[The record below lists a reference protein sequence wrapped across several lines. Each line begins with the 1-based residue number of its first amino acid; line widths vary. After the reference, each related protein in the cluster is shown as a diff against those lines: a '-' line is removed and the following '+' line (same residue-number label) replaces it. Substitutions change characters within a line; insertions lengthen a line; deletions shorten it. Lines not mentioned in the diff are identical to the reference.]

1 LVSNTISFHPV
12 CSSIYVSKEWI
23 QALYLSYASSLLVP
37 DFRTTAKS
45 QFELLADF
53 CSICQ
58 KTVFESLTDLKN
70 EQLVTVQLLSE
81 DQVRSQI
88 LANIDL
94 IKSSI
99 PIQIE
104 SIVKLLQIITQS
116 NSLTSALNTNIHA
129 YTGLTNAQTPYI
141 GPLSTRFYD
150 ENKTYALNFF
160 AQTCNVINGTA
171 FAGFYSL
178 SPLDSIKNH
187 LQWPLYYPY
196 LLNKII
202 PNATVDGFFSGC
214 TPLDGLLVSTLD
226 CLYSSTCLKNFADYF
241 PDLNQI
247 NSTWSNGLSAS
258 FQKRIS
264 VKDLLSELFVEEW
277 LPMINYPQ
285 YFTSC
290 APKRCTYTE
299 TNHMNLFYSAAL
311 LLAIYGGLT
320 ILLRLITSFSVS
332 VFFKVKH
339 HSTNNNL
346 NRGSVC
352 IFLLYKSLDVQ
363 TTNIIVS
370 KPSLIT
376 YKQLQKSYSD
386 SLECSC
392 LNIAIPFQKF
402 VTWSPRLHQLCTSDF
417 ITENWISL
425 VSLTQLGWLG
435 WDETNWFGFS
445 GTHFRFLSTLCQLA
459 NKTVTDAIHRFDI
472 QSFITLNVT
481 TETSFNIQL
490 DIIVNEFAQSFIT
503 NFDLLIQT
511 VQLLTQTDQPY
522 TIDRNAVLFY
532 LTTQDEIS
540 GAQYARVGFQFTGP
554 TNAET
559 KSIPC
564 ICATDPHCQT
574 PVFDP
579 VNTTILSTAH
589 QFSEVIGTM
598 QSCYVV
604 DSVLLS
610 TLECYYLH
618 SCVSILYK
626 FINDIF
632 NDLDSG
638 ISYFDV
644 NILVNDSASSRF
656 SPNTSLSTI
665 VKALLVEE
673 WNPVFSFDQYYE
685 QCAPSKCTYS
695 QEVRTTDFLGVII
708 FVISIIGGLIAGVR
722 LIASLLIKMIA
733 VLWKI
738 KRRPKTPQQPASS
751 LSFSRIKQNIFKLI
765 KLLPTILSNLNIF
778 PRRIFGGHFHSDK
791 AKYFGQLSTRLYIIL
806 LIITMIIL
814 AFCNVI
820 QSRVIIKTF
829 DKPTIDVYNSLLLT
843 HSDTLQCRCSSISST
858 YNHFVQIQPVFHQ
871 ICLSPFISEQW
882 RMVITSKLYLDLS
895 IYHDRDYRR
904 FLSSH
909 LQLLSGLCSEAMQ
922 SVNSSIDQLLSS
934 FFLTDQLVSSSTL
947 ESRINSLVNSS
958 QSNAPNSFV
967 SRLSLIRS
975 INYGNAIMS
984 AYETNFQY
992 IVPWGNPPY
1001 PAAITQAL
1009 IYDDEC
1015 SCALNMNCTTQA
1027 GFVLD
1032 DLSTIKPINGL
1043 KIGCT
1048 PSEALFSSTLECF
1061 YDISCINLILEFV
1074 DNDNMLYSPLSSNN
1088 SRFSINST
1096 VLDLITNVF
1105 IEDWLTSIDYP
1116 KYFNQC
1122 LPSSCSY
1129 QYIQRFDWLYTVTVL
1144 LGFYGGLSFIFKWLC
1159 PKIILL
1165 FNQIYQYHRKRRNT
1179 IGPIS
1184 TTTVATI
1191 TNTTSTLNENHVNNT
1206 TTNACTTFSV
1216 LPPKQFTSRMYCY
1229 IILGMILFGSLL
1241 VTMIVVSI
1249 YLNWK
1254 ANMNHTTLP
1263 VLSTTVQ
1270 TTDPTTSTTSIL
1282 STEPSCVLTF
1292 DQSSLFTYDSNSSFV
1307 SVITNDFNGD
1317 GYLDL
1322 ALVEYE
1328 LDNLNIFLRNNNG
1341 TFTAPSIY
1349 IIGSDNDP
1357 HFVTDGDF
1365 NNDNHIDLAVANYN
1379 SDTIGIFFGYG
1390 NGAFQ
1395 TQQIISTGFVHFP
1408 SLLVI
1413 GDFNEDHH
1421 LDIVVTGVQ
1430 SGIMFG
1436 LGNGYFSGIT
1446 VLHDD
1451 DGLNENLIIA
1461 TDFNNDTHLDLIVSY
1476 YTDRMIQ
1483 ILLNNGYGYFYLWMT
1498 LTLQNFPGIDSFTI
1512 ADLNNDN
1519 RLDLVVTNSNR
1530 NYIAIFIQ
1538 NNNGTFGQQTTY
1550 STGVNGHIDTVVVGD
1565 FNNDGQIDLAATLL
1579 LRQQVNIWV
1588 GIGNGTF
1595 LEPFMFSTR
1604 TIIAPTTMITGD
1616 FNSDNKLDFIVL
1628 DKYSTNVLISINT
1641 CDCCIQNSL
1650 KK

>member
-1 LVSNTISFHPV
+1 M
-12 CSSIYVSKEWI
+12 
-23 QALYLSYASSLLVP
+23 
-37 DFRTTAKS
+37 
-45 QFELLADF
+45 
-53 CSICQ
+53 
-58 KTVFESLTDLKN
+58 N

-99 PIQIE
+99 PAQIE
-104 SIVKLLQIITQS
+104 SIVKLLQITTQS
-116 NSLTSALNTNIHA
+116 NSLTSALNTNTHVKTDFT
-129 YTGLTNAQTPYI
+129 YAQIPFIAPY
-141 GPLSTRFYD
+141 STHFYD
-150 ENKTYALNFF
+150 ENKTNALNFW
-160 AQTCNVINGTA
+160 AQTCNIVSGTA

-178 SPLDSIKNH
+178 SPLDSINNH

-196 LLNKII
+196 LPNKII

-241 PDLNQI
+241 PDLNQT
-247 NSTWSNGLSAS
+247 NSTWLNGLSAS
-258 FQKRIS
+258 FQKRIP

-277 LPMINYPQ
+277 SPMINYPQ

-299 TNHMNLFYSAAL
+299 INHMNLFYTAAL
-311 LLAIYGGLT
+311 LLALYGGLT
-320 ILLRLITSFSVS
+320 ILLRLITSFSIS
-332 VFFKVKH
+332 VFFKLKRR
-339 HSTNNNL
+339 STNNNL
-346 NRGSVC
+346 NRA
-352 IFLLYKSLDVQ
+352 
-363 TTNIIVS
+363 
-370 KPSLIT
+370 
-376 YKQLQKSYSD
+376 YKQLQETHSD

-392 LNIAIPFQKF
+392 SNIAVPFEKF
-402 VTWSPRLHQLCTSDF
+402 VTWLPRLHQLCSSDF
-417 ITENWISL
+417 ITENWITLLSL
-425 VSLTQLGWLG
+425 SQSDFVGWYEM
-435 WDETNWFGFS
+435 DWFGFG

-459 NKTVTDAIHRFDI
+459 NKTVTDAIQRFDI

-490 DIIVNEFAQSFIT
+490 HIIVNDFAQSFIT

-522 TIDRNAVLFY
+522 KLNGNALLFY
-532 LTTQDEIS
+532 LTTQAEIS
-540 GAQYARVGFQFTGP
+540 GAQYDRIGFQFTGP

-559 KSIPC
+559 NSVSC
-564 ICATDPHCQT
+564 ICATDPHCQI

-579 VNTTILSTAH
+579 VNTTTLSDAH
-589 QFSEVIGTM
+589 QFSEVTGSM

-604 DSVLLS
+604 DSVLVS
-610 TLECYYLH
+610 TLECYYSH

-626 FINDIF
+626 YINKSMSIF
-632 NDLDSG
+632 DTG

-644 NILVNDSASSRF
+644 NILVNDSALTRF
-656 SPNTSLSTI
+656 PPNTSLSTI

-695 QEVRTTDFLGVII
+695 QELRTTDFLGIII

-738 KRRPKTPQQPASS
+738 KRRPKVAQQPTSS
-751 LSFSRIKQNIFKLI
+751 ISFSRIKQNIFKLI

-778 PRRIFGGHFHSDK
+778 PRRTFGGHFHDDK

-806 LIITMIIL
+806 LIITMIVL
-814 AFCNVI
+814 AFYNVI
-820 QSRVIIKTF
+820 QSRTIIKTF
-829 DKPTIDVYNSLLLT
+829 DKPDIDIYNSLLLT

-882 RMVITSKLYLDLS
+882 RTMITSKLYPDLS

-922 SVNSSIDQLLSS
+922 SVNSSINQLLSS
-934 FFLTDQLVSSSTL
+934 FFLTDQLVSLTTL
-947 ESRINSLVNSS
+947 ENRINSLVNSS

-984 AYETNFQY
+984 AYGTNFQY

-1027 GFVLD
+1027 GFILD

-1061 YDISCINLILEFV
+1061 YNISCINLILEFV

-1088 SRFSINST
+1088 SRFSMNST
-1096 VLDLITNVF
+1096 VLDLIINVF
-1105 IEDWLTSIDYP
+1105 IEDWLTSIDYL

-1129 QYIQRFDWLYTVTVL
+1129 QYIQRFNWLYTVTVL
-1144 LGFYGGLSFIFKWLC
+1144 LGLYGGLSFIFKWLC

-1165 FNQIYQYHRKRRNT
+1165 FNQIYQYYRKRRNT

-1184 TTTVATI
+1184 STTVATI
-1191 TNTTSTLNENHVNNT
+1191 TNTTSTLNENHINNT
-1206 TTNACTTFSV
+1206 TTDACTTSSI

-1241 VTMIVVSI
+1241 VAMIVVSI
-1249 YLNWK
+1249 YLNWR
-1254 ANMNHTTLP
+1254 ANMNHTTST
-1263 VLSTTVQ
+1263 VLSTTVR
-1270 TTDPTTSTTSIL
+1270 TTDSTTSTTPIL
-1282 STEPSCVLTF
+1282 STEPSCALTF
-1292 DQSSLFTYDSNSSFV
+1292 DQSILFTFYLNSSFL
-1307 SVITNDFNGD
+1307 SIITDDFNGD
-1317 GYLDL
+1317 TYLDL
-1322 ALVEYE
+1322 ALVDYE
-1328 LDNLNIFLRNNNG
+1328 LGNLIIFVGNNNG
-1341 TFTAPSIY
+1341 TFTAPAIY
-1349 IIGSDNDP
+1349 VIGSDNYA
-1357 HFVTDGDF
+1357 HFVAAGDL
-1365 NNDNHIDLAVANYN
+1365 NNDNYIDLAVANIN

-1390 NGAFQ
+1390 NGTFQ
-1395 TQQIISTGFVHFP
+1395 TQQIISTGFVHSP
-1408 SLLVI
+1408 SRLVI
-1413 GDFNEDHH
+1413 GDFNDDHH
-1421 LDIVVTGVQ
+1421 LDIVVKGMQ
-1430 SGIMFG
+1430 LGIMFG
-1436 LGNGYFSGIT
+1436 LGNGYLDSAT
-1446 VLHDD
+1446 VLCDD
-1451 DGLNENLIIA
+1451 NVSNGDLIIT

-1476 YTDRMIQ
+1476 YNDNMIR
-1483 ILLNNGYGYFYLWMT
+1483 ILLNNGDGYFYLWMT
-1498 LTLQNFPGIDSFTI
+1498 LTLEKFSAIDSFTI

-1519 RLDLVVTNSNR
+1519 RPDLVIANSAK
-1530 NYIAIFIQ
+1530 NYIVIFIQ
-1538 NNNGTFGQQTTY
+1538 NNNGSFGQQTTY
-1550 STGVNGHIDTVVVGD
+1550 STGVYGSIGTVLVGD
-1565 FNNDGQIDLAATLL
+1565 FNNDGQVDLAATFI

-1595 LEPFMFSTR
+1595 LVSSMF
-1604 TIIAPTTMITGD
+1604 PTGSISRPNTMITGD
-1616 FNSDNKLDFIVL
+1616 YNSDNKLDFIVL
-1628 DKYSTNVLISINT
+1628 DMYSANVLISINT
-1641 CDCCIQNSL
+1641 CDCCIQNIS

>member
-1 LVSNTISFHPV
+1 
-12 CSSIYVSKEWI
+12 
-23 QALYLSYASSLLVP
+23 
-37 DFRTTAKS
+37 
-45 QFELLADF
+45 
-53 CSICQ
+53 
-58 KTVFESLTDLKN
+58 
-70 EQLVTVQLLSE
+70 QLLSE

-99 PIQIE
+99 PAQIE
-104 SIVKLLQIITQS
+104 SIVKLLQITTQS
-116 NSLTSALNTNIHA
+116 NSLVSALNTNA
-129 YTGLTNAQTPYI
+129 YVVTGLSDAQTPFINPY
-141 GPLSTRFYD
+141 STHFYN
-150 ENKTYALNFF
+150 ENSSYQLNYFG
-160 AQTCNVINGTA
+160 QTCNLVSGIA
-171 FAGFYSL
+171 FSGFYSL
-178 SPLDSIKNH
+178 SLYDSTYYH

-196 LLNKII
+196 LPNKIM
-202 PNATVDGFFSGC
+202 PNVTVDGFFSAC

-226 CLYSSTCLKNFADYF
+226 CLYSKTCLKNFADYF
-241 PDLNQI
+241 PDLNQT
-247 NSTWSNGLSAS
+247 NSTWSDGLSAS
-258 FQKRIS
+258 FQKRIA

-277 LPMINYPQ
+277 LPKINYSQ

-290 APKRCTYTE
+290 APKRCTFTE
-299 TNHMNLFYSAAL
+299 INHMNLLYTAAL
-311 LLAIYGGLT
+311 LLALYGGLT

-346 NRGSVC
+346 NRA
-352 IFLLYKSLDVQ
+352 
-363 TTNIIVS
+363 
-370 KPSLIT
+370 
-376 YKQLQKSYSD
+376 YKQLQKSYTD

-392 LNIAIPFQKF
+392 SNIAIPFQKF
-402 VTWSPRLHQLCTSDF
+402 VTWSPRLHQLCSSDF

-425 VSLTQLGWLG
+425 LSLTQLTVLYGLRITE
-435 WDETNWFGFS
+435 WDGFK

-459 NKTVTDAIHRFDI
+459 NKTVTDAIQRFGI

-481 TETSFNIQL
+481 TETSFDIQL
-490 DIIVNEFAQSFIT
+490 NIIVNQFAQSFIT
-503 NFDLLIQT
+503 SFDLLIQT

-522 TIDRNAVLFY
+522 TLDGNALLFY
-532 LTTQDEIS
+532 LTTQDEIN

-559 KSIPC
+559 NSVSC
-564 ICATDPHCQT
+564 ICATDPHCQI
-574 PVFDP
+574 PVLDP
-579 VNTTILSTAH
+579 VNTTILSDGH
-589 QFSEVIGTM
+589 QFSEVIGSM

-626 FINDIF
+626 YINRSMSF
-632 NDLDSG
+632 LDTG
-638 ISYFDV
+638 LTYFDV
-644 NILVNDSASSRF
+644 NILVNDPASTRF
-656 SPNTSLSTI
+656 PPNTSLSTI

-673 WNPVFSFDQYYE
+673 WNQVFSFDQYYE

-695 QEVRTTDFLGVII
+695 QKVRTTDFLGVII

-733 VLWKI
+733 ILWKI
-738 KRRPKTPQQPASS
+738 KRRPKKPQQPASS

-778 PRRIFGGHFHSDK
+778 PRRTFGGHFHSDK

-806 LIITMIIL
+806 LIITMIVL
-814 AFCNVI
+814 AFYNVI
-820 QSRVIIKTF
+820 QSRTIIKTF
-829 DKPTIDVYNSLLLT
+829 DKPDIDIYNSLLLT

-858 YNHFVQIQPVFHQ
+858 YNYFVQIQPVFHQ

-882 RMVITSKLYLDLS
+882 RTMITSQLYPDLS

-909 LQLLSGLCSEAMQ
+909 LQLLFGLCSEAMQ

-934 FFLTDQLVSSSTL
+934 FFLTDQLVSPTTL
-947 ESRINSLVNSS
+947 ENRINSLVNSS
-958 QSNAPNSFV
+958 QLNAPNSFV

-1027 GFVLD
+1027 GFILD

-1061 YDISCINLILEFV
+1061 YNISCINLILESV

-1088 SRFSINST
+1088 SRFSMNST

-1105 IEDWLTSIDYP
+1105 IEDWLTSIDYL

-1122 LPSSCSY
+1122 LPNSCSY
-1129 QYIQRFDWLYTVTVL
+1129 QYIQRFNWLYTITVL

-1165 FNQIYQYHRKRRNT
+1165 FNQIYQYYRKRRNT
-1179 IGPIS
+1179 IGPFS
-1184 TTTVATI
+1184 STTVATI
-1191 TNTTSTLNENHVNNT
+1191 TNTTSTLNENHTNNT
-1206 TTNACTTFSV
+1206 TTDACTTSSI
-1216 LPPKQFTSRMYCY
+1216 LPPKQFTSRMYRY

-1241 VTMIVVSI
+1241 VTMIMVSI

-1254 ANMNHTTLP
+1254 ANMNHTPLP
-1263 VLSTTVQ
+1263 VVSTTVR
-1270 TTDPTTSTTSIL
+1270 TTDSTTLTTSIL
-1282 STEPSCVLTF
+1282 STEPSCALTF
-1292 DQSSLFTYDSNSSFV
+1292 DQSNLFTFNLRSS
-1307 SVITNDFNGD
+1307 SMPIITDDFNGD
-1317 GYLDL
+1317 IYLDL
-1322 ALVEYE
+1322 ALIDDE
-1328 LDNLNIFLRNNNG
+1328 LGNLNIFIGDNNG

-1349 IIGSDNDP
+1349 VIGLDNGP
-1357 HFVTDGDF
+1357 QFITAGDL
-1365 NNDNHIDLAVANYN
+1365 NNDNHIDLAVANIN
-1379 SDTIGIFFGYG
+1379 SNTIGIFFGCG
-1390 NGAFQ
+1390 NGTFQ
-1395 TQQIISTGFVHFP
+1395 TQQIISIGFVHSP
-1408 SLLVI
+1408 SGLVI
-1413 GDFNEDHH
+1413 GDFNDDHH
-1421 LDIVVTGVQ
+1421 LDIVVNGMQ
-1430 SGIMFG
+1430 LGIMFG
-1436 LGNGYFSGIT
+1436 LDNGYLDSAT
-1446 VLHDD
+1446 VLCDD
-1451 DGLNENLIIA
+1451 DVSNGTLIIA
-1461 TDFNNDTHLDLIVSY
+1461 TDFNNDTHLDLIASY
-1476 YTDRMIQ
+1476 RSDGMLR
-1483 ILLNNGYGYFYLWMT
+1483 ILLNNGHGYFSLWMT
-1498 LTLQNFPGIDSFTI
+1498 LTLEKFSTIDSFTI
-1512 ADLNNDN
+1512 ADLNKDN
-1519 RLDLVVTNSNR
+1519 RPDLVIANSNR

-1538 NNNGTFGQQTTY
+1538 NNNGSFGQQTTY
-1550 STGVNGHIDTVVVGD
+1550 PTGVYGSMWTVVVGD
-1565 FNNDGQIDLAATLL
+1565 FNNDGQIDLVATLL
-1579 LRQQVNIWV
+1579 LRQQVIIWV

-1595 LEPFMFSTR
+1595 LVSSIFPTES
-1604 TIIAPTTMITGD
+1604 ISAPTTMITGD

-1628 DKYSTNVLISINT
+1628 DMYSANVLISINT
-1641 CDCCIQNSL
+1641 CDCCIQNIS